1 MSSATVVPTDLRVI
15 GNVHCTGTLKCDTA
29 SITDAMCDT
38 NMDLGRGKI
47 TQTVLAKYPISLF
60 SFRVHNDIESDLG
73 GTPAADDLG
82 IKGDTFGTNGPY
94 LSAGDLKSA
103 GATTS
108 YARTMFWLPAEYE
121 DGQTV
126 QISMHAGVLTTV
138 ADNSCTL
145 DVECH
150 KLDQDSTVSAD
161 LCSTSA
167 VSINSLTF
175 ADRAFTITEAGL
187 VSGDMFDL
195 RIAIACN
202 DAATSLTVEP
212 IVGSCTVLCDIRG

>member
-103 GATTS
+103 GATTR

-126 QISMHAGVLTTV
+126 QISMHKMSVHQTRTQLPY
-138 ADNSCTL
+138 
-145 DVECH
+145 
-150 KLDQDSTVSAD
+150 
-161 LCSTSA
+161 
-167 VSINSLTF
+167 
-175 ADRAFTITEAGL
+175 
-187 VSGDMFDL
+187 
-195 RIAIACN
+195 AIC
-202 DAATSLTVEP
+202 
-212 IVGSCTVLCDIRG
+212 